1 MELVKLDDSAKTH
14 IRSENVFGRFVRDG
28 YRVTWIEWDSAF
40 RETDLQIGDL
50 VVALNGEAYTGVD
63 DGNKNSSAVGMY
75 GEGYFWEQKG
85 GKEGDRIV
93 LTVVRDGKE
102 FDIEGQLRAHRFYYT
117 AEGKTAIAPGGPERM
132 VNDGFSGPWSGWYEQ
147 TTKEWSYILN
157 DGWNRYNLNNR
168 QKLAEQLENEPRLQY
183 LQDNYPGPFADT
195 MRADYDRVI
204 AYLRGKRYEL
214 TEDDLA
220 YRELGEKRAQIAAE
234 AAQTAWK
241 NILNEVSGELITTFP
256 APEPDKREEVVG
268 KIVELPWMIPRQ
280 MVNDLG
286 RTYGVFGGRYDGYYF
301 IDLNTE
307 QGRRFFDI
315 YYHYRGL
322 VNPNLRERYGFLAR
336 ILDEPRMI
344 TYQGDAVTGLL
355 VDIVAA
361 RVGEGEGEMF
371 TDLRNDPPD
380 TFAGEEQLK
389 ALVKVG
395 ELSDDLPPEGVMEV
409 VIRAVQQADMETW
422 KKAFA
427 DWRAWSRSNEEVY
440 LNRAYTLPDHLFVSP
455 WEQSRRVLLKEVYDS
470 RISKVSDV
478 ITLAE
483 ENAELGTPRVQ
494 QVTVYVDHIG
504 LFEGEYRPFNNIN
517 VTRPWTLQ
525 RLGDGP
531 WRIVD
536 IRHL

>member
-1 MELVKLDDSAKTH
+1 MELVKLDDSAKSQ
-14 IRSENVFGRFVRDG
+14 IRTENVYGRFVRDG

-50 VVALNGEAYTGVD
+50 IVALNGEAYTGVD
-63 DGNKNSSAVGMY
+63 DGNRNSSAVGMY
-75 GEGYFWEQKG
+75 GEGYYWEQQG

-93 LTVVRDGKE
+93 LTVVRDGRE
-102 FDIEGQLRAHRFYYT
+102 FDIAGELRANRFYYT
-117 AEGKTAIAPGGPERM
+117 AEGKSALAPGGPERL
-132 VNDGFSGPWSGWYEQ
+132 VNDGFSGAWSGWYEQ
-147 TTKEWSYILN
+147 VTKEWSYILD
-157 DGWNRYNLNNR
+157 DGWNRYNMNNR
-168 QKLAEQLENEPRLQY
+168 QKLAEQLENEPRVQF

-204 AYLRGKRYEL
+204 ECLRGRRYEL

-220 YRELGEKRAQIAAE
+220 YRELGERRVQIAAE
-234 AAQTAWK
+234 AAGAAWK
-241 NILNEVSGELITTFP
+241 RVLDEVAGEMIATFP
-256 APEPDKREEVVG
+256 APEPDKRREVAG

-301 IDLNTE
+301 IDLNTA
-307 QGRRFFDI
+307 QGRRFFDV
-315 YYHYRGL
+315 YYRYRGL

-344 TYQGDAVTGLL
+344 TYQGEAVTGLL
-355 VDIVAA
+355 VEIIAA
-361 RVGEGEGEMF
+361 RVGDGEGEMF
-371 TDLRNDPPD
+371 TDLRGELPD

-422 KKAFA
+422 KRAFA
-427 DWRAWSRSNEEVY
+427 DWQAWSRSNEEVY
-440 LNRAYTLPDHLFVSP
+440 LNRAYMRPDHLFVTP

-470 RISKVSDV
+470 RVSKVSDI

-504 LFEGEYRPFNNIN
+504 LFDGEYRPFNNIN